1 MRKSCNGSGE
11 VSGDLPGSWLSVL
24 QDGPGTF
31 RLRGELDVAEVAWA
45 SARLVPSGGHVVLD
59 CGDLTFIDA
68 SGLRL
73 LMAVD
78 QACRRGGGR
87 LRIVNPSR
95 CVVRLLELTGVD
107 ATLGVW
113 PGSSVR

>member
-1 MRKSCNGSGE
+1 
-11 VSGDLPGSWLSVL
+11 VSGDLAGSWLTVL
-24 QDGPGTF
+24 HDGPGSF
-31 RLRGELDVAEVAWA
+31 RLRGELDVAEVAGA
-45 SARLVPSGGHVVLD
+45 AARLVPSGGYVELD
-59 CGDLTFIDA
+59 CSGLTFIDA

-95 CVVRLLELTGVD
+95 CVIRLLELTGAD

-113 PGSSVR
+113 PAGSVR